1 MKKWQWKSSAVLLTG
16 ALTFGTPV
24 SALAEV
30 ENRAAA
36 ESMSKEE
43 SHEEKIGA
51 ASEVKETDSD
61 ENTEPE
67 KGETAPDAGEESA
80 ADREPEKESEKD
92 SISDSED
99 ASEPETDGE
108 KTVESE
114 GGKESEAESG
124 SKEEKTEKDPESDAS
139 DESQPNTDD
148 AQETEKNPDET
159 TAADEEKPDET
170 LPDDT
175 FSVDSRIREI
185 IKQIAAFPEAKEENL
200 DEIAEQLEE
209 MSRLYEEIDAL
220 PEEKQLQITNL
231 DKLVKLLQLASSQ
244 VEKVAATSGVC
255 GTNVRYSLSDAGTLT
270 ISGSGKMADYTDSR
284 RAPWYSQRTAIKK
297 IVIGS
302 GVTAIGNQAFC
313 GCTELNS
320 VTIATSVKKIGGEA
334 FSECISL
341 VKVTLPKNMSEMGAY
356 AFANCDS
363 LTTISEIPGTLK
375 KIPEGAFK
383 ECSSLMSVSLS
394 YGVTVIADDAFANC
408 YSLTAVKLPGTVSE
422 IGSGAFS
429 YCEKLNSATIPGAVS
444 EIGASAFANSG
455 IKRLVL
461 NEGIGTIENQAF
473 YGCAGLTSV
482 TVPASVSSI
491 GRAAFAQCSNLK
503 TLVLKNGLNTIGD
516 SAFRLCD
523 RLKSVTIPGS
533 VASVGASAFS
543 HCSSLT
549 DAVMER
555 GVENIGSSAFSYC
568 PKLTAVT
575 VPASVFSIGS
585 ETFRYSDSV
594 KMYGTSGSYAET
606 YAKANQIPFTDPGN
620 VKLDI
625 PVIAKASNTVSGIHV
640 YWKTVSKATSYTIY
654 RSVSQNGTYT
664 RLATISAANYTDQNI
679 ESGKTYYY
687 KVRANMA
694 NVQSAASAAKQMT
707 FVATPDITL
716 RVNRSTG
723 VGLGWDRIT
732 GATGYAVYRK
742 SYSGSDAWVRV
753 ATLTNNAT
761 TKWTDPGVR
770 DRNGSVYRYTVRAL
784 AGSSR
789 NILSGCRNTGRTM
802 ARLITPALNTASA
815 VSATSL
821 KASWG
826 RNSQADGYEVR
837 LMTGSTIYKTYTV
850 SGASNLEKTVTGLK
864 ADTTYKVQVRA
875 YKKVSGVGS
884 FYSAWSEGKSVA
896 VK

>member
-24 SALAEV
+24 SALAEA

-36 ESMSKEE
+36 ERMSKEE

-80 ADREPEKESEKD
+80 ADRESEKESEKD
-92 SISDSED
+92 SISDAED

-108 KTVESE
+108 KPAESE
-114 GGKESEAESG
+114 EIKESEAESA
-124 SKEEKTEKDPESDAS
+124 SKEEEAEKDSESDAS
-139 DESQPNTDD
+139 DESKPNTDD
-148 AQETEKNPDET
+148 AQKPEKTPDET
-159 TAADEEKPDET
+159 TASDEEKPDET

-175 FSVDSRIREI
+175 FSVDSRIQEI

-220 PEEKQLQITNL
+220 PEEKQLQIINL

-244 VEKVAATSGVC
+244 VEEAATSGVC
-255 GTNVRYSLSDAGTLT
+255 GTNVRYNLSAAGILT

-320 VTIATSVKKIGGEA
+320 VTIAASVKKIGGEA

-341 VKVTLPKNMSEMGAY
+341 VKVTLPKNLSEMGAY

-363 LTTISEIPGTLK
+363 LTTVSEISGTLK
-375 KIPEGAFK
+375 RIPEGAFK

-455 IKRLVL
+455 IKTLVL

-523 RLKSVTIPGS
+523 SLKSVTIPGS

-549 DAVMER
+549 DAVMES

-585 ETFRYSDSV
+585 EAFRYSDSV

-620 VKLDI
+620 VKLDT
-625 PVIAKASNTVSGIHV
+625 PVITKATNTVSGVHV
-640 YWKTVSKATSYTIY
+640 YWKTISKATSYTIY
-654 RSVSQNGTYT
+654 RSASQNGTYT

-694 NVQSAASAAKQMT
+694 NVQSAASATKQMT

-761 TKWTDPGVR
+761 TKWTDTGVR

-802 ARLITPALNTASA
+802 VRLTTPTLNTASA

-821 KASWG
+821 KASWS
-826 RNSQADGYEVR
+826 RNPQADGYEVR
-837 LMTGSTIYKTYTV
+837 LMIGSTIYKTYTV

-864 ADTTYKVQVRA
+864 AGTTYKVQVRV

-884 FYSAWSEGKSVA
+884 FYSAWSEGKNVV

>member
-24 SALAEV
+24 SALAEA

-80 ADREPEKESEKD
+80 ADRESEKESEKD
-92 SISDSED
+92 SISDAED

-108 KTVESE
+108 KPAESE
-114 GGKESEAESG
+114 EIKESEAESA
-124 SKEEKTEKDPESDAS
+124 SKEEEAEKDSESGAS
-139 DESQPNTDD
+139 DESKPNTDD
-148 AQETEKNPDET
+148 AQKPEKTPDET
-159 TAADEEKPDET
+159 TASDEEKPDET

-175 FSVDSRIREI
+175 FSVDSRIQEI

-220 PEEKQLQITNL
+220 PEEKQLQIINL

-244 VEKVAATSGVC
+244 VEEAAMSGVC
-255 GTNVRYSLSDAGTLT
+255 GTNVRYNLSAAGILT

-320 VTIATSVKKIGGEA
+320 VTIAASVKKIGGEA

-341 VKVTLPKNMSEMGAY
+341 VKVTLPKNLSEMGAY

-363 LTTISEIPGTLK
+363 LTTVSEISGTLK
-375 KIPEGAFK
+375 RIPEGAFK

-394 YGVTVIADDAFANC
+394 YGVTVIVDDAFANC

-455 IKRLVL
+455 IKTLVL

-523 RLKSVTIPGS
+523 SLKSVTIPGS

-549 DAVMER
+549 DAVMES

-585 ETFRYSDSV
+585 EAFRYSDSV

-620 VKLDI
+620 VKLDT
-625 PVIAKASNTVSGIHV
+625 PVITKATNTVSGVHV
-640 YWKTVSKATSYTIY
+640 YWKTVSKATSYTVY

-761 TKWTDPGVR
+761 TKWTDTGVR

-802 ARLITPALNTASA
+802 ARLTTPTLNTASV
-815 VSATSL
+815 VSAISL
-821 KASWG
+821 KASWS
-826 RNSQADGYEVR
+826 RNPQADGYEVR
-837 LMTGSTIYKTYTV
+837 LMIGSTIYKTYTV

-864 ADTTYKVQVRA
+864 AGTTYKVQVRV

-884 FYSAWSEGKSVA
+884 FYSAWSEGKNVA